1 MKKIRYL
8 TAALCAVFLLSGFML
23 PAYAFVDEAVETEET
38 EAVTE
43 PVEDTEIT
51 EEPATEEP
59 NPEPESEAAPVEET
73 TENME
78 GITGGMSWEELGI
91 EKPLTPDGQ
100 GTVLDNATDED
111 GKEFFTI
118 TTADEA
124 VFYLVVD
131 RQKTGNNV
139 YFLNAVTVDDLMS
152 LAEPDKEPSTPI
164 TAPEPSPEPV
174 PTNTPEPTPKE
185 ESAGNGNAGMI
196 LLVVAVAAVGGMA
209 GWYFKIYRPKQQQ
222 AAELEDYPDETTSAY
237 DADFHTGV
245 YDGETAGE
253 YEDTPPWDEEAEE

>member
-23 PAYAFVDEAVETEET
+23 PASAYVEDGAETEET

-51 EEPATEEP
+51 EEPAAEETV
-59 NPEPESEAAPVEET
+59 PEPEAAPMEEP
-73 TENME
+73 TEYTE
-78 GITGGMSWEELGI
+78 EVTGGMSWEELGTP
-91 EKPLTPDGQ
+91 KPLTPDGQ
-100 GTVLDNATDED
+100 GTVVDNATDSD

-118 TTADEA
+118 TTADES
-124 VFYLVVD
+124 VFYFVVD

-152 LAEPDKEPSTPI
+152 LAEPGKEQSAPI

-174 PTNTPEPTPKE
+174 PTSTPEPTSKE

-196 LLVVAVAAVGGMA
+196 LLVVAAAAVGGMA
-209 GWYFKIYRPKQQQ
+209 GWYFRIYRPKQQQ
-222 AAELEDYPDETTSAY
+222 AAELEDYPDETTFAY
-237 DADFHTGV
+237 DADFRTGV
-245 YDGETAGE
+245 YDGEIAGE

>member
-8 TAALCAVFLLSGFML
+8 AAALCAVFLLSGFML
-23 PAYAFVDEAVETEET
+23 PASAYVEEGELPEET
-38 EAVTE
+38 ETVAE

-51 EEPATEEP
+51 EEPTAEEP
-59 NPEPESEAAPVEET
+59 APEPEPEAAPAEES

-78 GITGGMSWEELGI
+78 EVTGGMSWEELGI

-100 GTVLDNATDED
+100 GTVVDNATDED

-118 TTADEA
+118 TTADES

-164 TAPEPSPEPV
+164 TAPEPSSEPG

-185 ESAGNGNAGMI
+185 KSAGNGNAGMI

-222 AAELEDYPDETTSAY
+222 AAELEGYPDETTSAY
-237 DADFHTGV
+237 DADFRTGV

-253 YEDTPPWDEEAEE
+253 YVDTPPWDEEAAE

>member
-38 EAVTE
+38 ETVAE

-51 EEPATEEP
+51 EESAAEEP
-59 NPEPESEAAPVEET
+59 TPEPEPETVPAEEP
-73 TENME
+73 TEDME
-78 GITGGMSWEELGI
+78 KVTGGMSWEELGI

-100 GTVLDNATDED
+100 GTMVDNATDED

-152 LAEPDKEPSTPI
+152 LAEPGKEKSTSI

-174 PTNTPEPTPKE
+174 PTSTPEPTPKE
-185 ESAGNGNAGMI
+185 ETTENGNAGMI
-196 LLVVAVAAVGGMA
+196 LLVVTVAAVGGMA

-222 AAELEDYPDETTSAY
+222 AAELEDYPDETVPAY
-237 DADFHTGV
+237 DSEPGIGA
-245 YDGETAGE
+245 YDSAAGD
-253 YEDTPPWDEEAEE
+253 YGDTPPWDEEAEE